1 MAFLYPD
8 SGAATH
14 SVSGAA
20 FSGSQSGML
29 ETPSLPGSDRQ
40 DRIIQAL
47 VGLALDDLEYGHLDV
62 ETALRFVANRAWG
75 EGHREGA
82 NHTGDL
88 AELSDRSAAD
98 PA

>member
-47 VGLALDDLEYGHLDV
+47 VGLALDDLDYGHLDV

>member
-8 SGAATH
+8 SGVATH
-14 SVSGAA
+14 RVSGAA

-29 ETPSLPGSDRQ
+29 ETPPLPGSDPQ
-40 DRIIQAL
+40 DRIVQVL

-62 ETALRFVANRAWG
+62 ETALRFVANRAWD

-82 NHTGDL
+82 NHTGNL
-88 AELSDRSAAD
+88 AELADRSAAD